1 MTELSSSI
9 YAKPVYKIPVYQ
21 KSAQEKTEYRKV
33 QQMASHLASFILTR
47 LTLCLTLCLT
57 LSLTLCLSWTGVYAS
72 EDEIPDHIGKI
83 TAQEL
88 LSVYPEFAK
97 EYDDFE
103 PSSEQLEDIQALAG
117 KNIVTLFGTWC
128 HDSKREV
135 PRLLKLLELG
145 NVQVKQLTLYAVSR
159 QKDDPDGY
167 AEKYQ
172 LKYTPTV
179 AVNDG
184 AREIARVVERPTG
197 SLAGDL
203 AAQINSD
210 KEQKP

>member
-1 MTELSSSI
+1 MTELKSST
-9 YAKPVYKIPVYQ
+9 YRKPVYKKPVYE
-21 KSAQEKTEYRKV
+21 KSAQDQTEYRKV
-33 QQMASHLASFILTR
+33 QRMNPSLALFILT
-47 LTLCLTLCLT
+47 CLTLCH
-57 LSLTLCLSWTGVYAS
+57 SLTGVYAS
-72 EDEIPDHIGKI
+72 ENEIPAHIGKI

-88 LSVYPEFAK
+88 LSVYPAFAK

-103 PSSEQLEDIQALAG
+103 PSPQQLKDIQALAG

-128 HDSKREV
+128 HDSEREV

-167 AEKYQ
+167 SERYQ
-172 LKYTPTV
+172 LQYTPTV
-179 AVNDG
+179 IVNDG
-184 AREIARVVERPTG
+184 AREIARVVERPEG
-197 SLAGDL
+197 SLAGAL

-210 KEQKP
+210 T

>member
-1 MTELSSSI
+1 MTELNPSS
-9 YAKPVYKIPVYQ
+9 YRKPVYKKPVYE

-33 QQMASHLASFILTR
+33 QRMAPSSAPFILT
-47 LTLCLTLCLT
+47 CLTLCLF
-57 LSLTLCLSWTGVYAS
+57 LTGVYAS
-72 EDEIPDHIGKI
+72 EDEIPAHIGKI

-88 LSVYPEFAK
+88 LSGYAEFAK

-103 PSSEQLEDIQALAG
+103 PSLQQLKDIQALAG

-128 HDSKREV
+128 HDSEREV

-167 AEKYQ
+167 SERYQ
-172 LKYTPTV
+172 LQYTPTV
-179 AVNDG
+179 IVNDG
-184 AREIARVVERPTG
+184 AREIARVVERPEG

-203 AAQINSD
+203 AAQINSG
-210 KEQKP
+210 K